1 MSVTKIVIPAA
12 GLGSRFLPY
21 TKAIPKEMLP
31 VLNKPLIQYS
41 IEEGLSSEI
50 NNFILITDKDKNAIA
65 NHIDADHPHAS
76 TLTER
81 NAHSLLASA
90 ERIGRLGNYTYIRQ
104 REPLGLGHAV
114 WLANHCIAPKEYFGI
129 MLPDELIDS
138 KEPALKQLIR
148 IAYQEKAS
156 VIAVQEVPQNM
167 VSHHDIIAIKKTITP
182 SLFQVS
188 HILEKPHL
196 KDAPSHLAVVGRYVV
211 SGKIFSA
218 LDYVS
223 SSLECE
229 EIQLNKAISALMQN
243 NERVFA
249 YKIQG
254 THYTIDTPL
263 SWLGAN
269 IGYGLKNPE
278 YAAYIR
284 KMVNGEPAETNHSP
298 LFNPAKAMMEQG
310 L

>member
-1 MSVTKIVIPAA
+1 MTITKIVLPAA

-41 IEEGLSSEI
+41 IEEGLSSDI
-50 NNFILITDKDKNAIA
+50 NNFILITDKNKNAIA
-65 NHIDADHPHAS
+65 NHIDADHPHVS

-81 NAHSLLASA
+81 NAHNLLAST
-90 ERIGRLGNYTYIRQ
+90 ERIGRLGTYTYIRQ

-114 WLANHCIAPKEYFGI
+114 WLAQHCINPKEYFGI

-138 KEPALKQLIR
+138 KEPALKQLLR
-148 IAYQEKAS
+148 IANQEKAS
-156 VIAVQEVPQNM
+156 VIAVQEVPQQQVCN
-167 VSHHDIIAIKKTITP
+167 HDIICIKKTITP

-211 SGKIFSA
+211 SAKIFSA

-223 SSLECE
+223 SSIECE
-229 EIQLNKAISALMQN
+229 EISLNKAISGLMQS

-254 THYTIDTPL
+254 THYTVDTPL
-263 SWLGAN
+263 AWLKTN

-278 YAAYIR
+278 FAPHIR
-284 KMVNGEPAETNHSP
+284 RMLADEHEPVHGSV
-298 LFNPAKAMMEQG
+298 LFKPAKTVERS

>member
-1 MSVTKIVIPAA
+1 MSVTKIIIPAA

-21 TKAIPKEMLP
+21 TKATPKEMLP
-31 VLNKPLIQYS
+31 ILNKPLIQYS
-41 IEEGLSSEI
+41 IEEGILSDI
-50 NNFILITDKDKNAIA
+50 NNFILVTDKNKDSIA
-65 NHIDADHPHAS
+65 NHLDADHPHAT
-76 TLTER
+76 TLEER
-81 NAHSLLASA
+81 NALALLAST
-90 ERIGRLGNYTYIRQ
+90 ERIGRLGTYTYVRQ
-104 REPLGLGHAV
+104 RDPLGVGHAIG
-114 WLANHCIAPKEYFGI
+114 LARHCISPKEYFGI

-156 VIAVQEVPQNM
+156 VFAVQEVPQQY
-167 VSHHDIIAIKKTITP
+167 VSSHDIISIKKTITP

-196 KDAPSHLAVVGRYVV
+196 KDAPTHLAVVGRYVV
-211 SGKIFSA
+211 SAKIFGA

-223 SSLECE
+223 TSIDCE
-229 EIQLNKAISALMQN
+229 EVNLNKAVSALMQN

-254 THYTIDTPL
+254 THYTVDTPL
-263 SWLGAN
+263 AWLKAN
-269 IGYGLKNPE
+269 IGFALKNPE
-278 YAAYIR
+278 YAPHIR
-284 KMVNGEPAETNHSP
+284 KMFDQNVTQEQSFNG
-298 LFNPAKAMMEQG
+298 LFSPAKMTEHS